1 MPTVKE
7 LRERERDVER
17 QREKLERQIARR
29 ADRLKE
35 LHRDQEKARKQR
47 KAKAERERELEKAI
61 AEARKKELWTH
72 RACLDG
78 ATTWRGIKLVVV
90 TIAAKTSWEGLLV
103 AADRTSHADDCGDKM
118 SQAEL
123 WHLFQTGQGNPAN
136 PPGTSS
142 HEGVN
147 GGSTPEGSGSP
158 ITDRFPVGANLPHFM
173 WGIDVGGD
181 GNAFKAGAAKLG
193 FEVRQMP
200 GETWHFNIMR
210 DPTPVLR
217 KLGVL

>member
-1 MPTVKE
+1 MPSAQE
-7 LRERERDVER
+7 LRERERDVQA
-17 QREKLERQIARR
+17 QREKLEHAIERR
-29 ADRLKE
+29 AERLEE
-35 LHRDQEKARKQR
+35 LHREQEKAREQR
-47 KAKAERERELEKAI
+47 KAKAERERELERAI
-61 AEARKKELWTH
+61 AEARREDVWTH

-78 ATTWRGIKLVVV
+78 ATTWHGIKLVVV
-90 TIAAKTSWEGLLV
+90 TVAAKTPWEGLLV

-123 WHLFQTGQGNPAN
+123 WQAFQQGLGNPAN

-147 GGSTPEGSGSP
+147 GGNGGTP
-158 ITDRFPVGANLPHFM
+158 ITDRSPAGANLPHFM

-181 GNAFKAGAAKLG
+181 GNAFRAGAAELG
-193 FEVRQMP
+193 FEVRQHP
-200 GETWHFNIMR
+200 GEAWHFNIMS

-217 KLGVL
+217 RLDAI

>member
-1 MPTVKE
+1 MPTADE
-7 LRERERDVER
+7 LRERERDVEA
-17 QREKLERQIARR
+17 QREKLERAIERR
-29 ADRLKE
+29 AERLKE
-35 LHRDQEKARKQR
+35 LHEEQEKAREQR

-61 AEARKKELWTH
+61 AEARREDLWKR

-78 ATTWRGIKLVVV
+78 ATTWDGIKLVVV
-90 TIAAKTSWEGLLV
+90 TVAAKTPWEGLLV

-123 WHLFQTGQGNPAN
+123 FQAFQQGVGNPAN

-147 GGSTPEGSGSP
+147 GGNGGTPV
-158 ITDRFPVGANLPHFM
+158 TDRFPAGANLPHFM

-181 GNAFKAGAAKLG
+181 GNAFKAGAAQLG
-193 FEVRQMP
+193 FEVRQHP
-200 GETWHFNIMR
+200 GEPWHFNIMR
-210 DPTPVLR
+210 DPMPVL
-217 KLGVL
+217 KTLDAI